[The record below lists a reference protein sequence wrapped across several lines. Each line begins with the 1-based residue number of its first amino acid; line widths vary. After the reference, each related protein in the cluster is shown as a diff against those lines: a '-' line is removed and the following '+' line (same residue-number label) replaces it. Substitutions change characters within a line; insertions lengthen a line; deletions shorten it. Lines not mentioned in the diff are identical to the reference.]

1 MENELLEV
9 YHFQNK
15 IRLGNHHDGGYV
27 ICKLEGDYDCYISCG
42 VENDASFDRD
52 FLNLYKNIGKNNS
65 FAFDGTI
72 KDYPWRY
79 TKDITFIKKNISNFN
94 DNNHTNLDKWINKYD
109 KIFLSIDIE
118 GGEYP
123 WLLSLS
129 QDKLQKFKQIC
140 IEFHG
145 LNDNTWGSSLSDKI
159 KCLKK
164 LNQTHYIMHA
174 HGNNHSGI
182 KNNIPDVLELTYINK
197 NYLLDIPGKNITL
210 LPIKGLD
217 YPNHNDKADYL
228 LNYYP
233 FVEHNFN
240 IIKIGSSETN
250 TKIIYLDKIYPT
262 DTKLFFFYNYKD
274 TFTYIFNNNELSI
287 TRTDETIGWGQDLLG
302 YL

>member
-1 MENELLEV
+1 MNKKLLEV
-9 YHFQNK
+9 YNFQNK
-15 IRLGNHHDGGYV
+15 IRLGNTRDGGYV
-27 ICKLEGDYDCYISCG
+27 FCVLEGDYDCYISCG
-42 VENDASFDRD
+42 IANEASFDRD
-52 FLNLYKNIGKNNS
+52 FLNLYQNIGKNNS

-72 KDYPWRY
+72 KDYPWNY

-94 DNNHTNLDKWINKYD
+94 DNNNTNLDNLLNKYE

-129 QDKLQKFKQIC
+129 EDKLQKFKQIC

-145 LNDNTWGSSLSDKI
+145 LNDNAWGSSLSDKI

-182 KNNIPDVLELTYINK
+182 QDNIPDVLELTYINK
-197 NYLLDIPGKNITL
+197 NNLSDIPGKNRTF

-217 YPNHNDKADYL
+217 YPNHDKITDYVL
-228 LNYYP
+228 AHYP

-240 IIKIGSSETN
+240 RIEIGSSETN
-250 TKIIYLDKIYPT
+250 TKIIKLDKIYPR
-262 DTKLFFFYNYKD
+262 DTKLNFVYNHKD
-274 TFTYIFNNNELSI
+274 TFAYKFNNNELSI
-287 TRTDETIGWGQDLLG
+287 TRTDHIFGWGQNLIG

>member
-1 MENELLEV
+1 MEKKLLEV
-9 YHFQNK
+9 YHFENK
-15 IRLGNHHDGGYV
+15 IRLGTNGDGGYV
-27 ICKLEGDYDCYISCG
+27 ICKLEGDYDCYITCG
-42 VENDASFDRD
+42 VANEASFDRD
-52 FLNLYKNIGKNNS
+52 FLKLYKNIGKNNS

-94 DNNHTNLDKWINKYD
+94 DINHTNLDNLINKYD

-123 WLLSLS
+123 WLLSLTE
-129 QDKLQKFKQIC
+129 DKLQKFKQIC

-174 HGNNHSGI
+174 HGNNYGAGGLHAKLRGFFRKGMGTGI
-182 KNNIPDVLELTYINK
+182 RNNIPNVLELTYINK
-197 NYLLDIPGKNITL
+197 NYLLDIPGKNTTL

-217 YPNHNDKADYL
+217 FPNKKNKADYVL
-228 LNYYP
+228 CHYP
-233 FVEHNFN
+233 FVEHNLN
-240 IIKIGSSETN
+240 RK
-250 TKIIYLDKIYPT
+250 
-262 DTKLFFFYNYKD
+262 
-274 TFTYIFNNNELSI
+274 
-287 TRTDETIGWGQDLLG
+287 
-302 YL
+302 

>member
-1 MENELLEV
+1 MEKKLLEV

-15 IRLGNHHDGGYV
+15 RRLGDHHDGGYV
-27 ICKLEGDYDCYISCG
+27 ICELEGDYDCYITCG
-42 VENDASFDRD
+42 VANEASFDRD

-72 KDYPWRY
+72 KDYPWEY
-79 TKDITFIKKNISNFN
+79 TKDITFIKKNISNLN
-94 DNNHTNLDKWINKYD
+94 DNNHTNLDNLINKYD

-118 GGEYP
+118 GGEWP

-145 LNDNTWGSSLSDKI
+145 LSAYRWGSSLNDKI
-159 KCLKK
+159 KCMKK
-164 LNQTHYIMHA
+164 LNQTHYLMHA
-174 HGNNHSGI
+174 HGNNHGGI
-182 KNNIPDVLELTYINK
+182 KNNIPDVLELTYVNK
-197 NYLLDIPGKNITL
+197 NYLLEIPGKNITF

-217 YPNHNDKADYL
+217 YPNNDKKTDYIL
-228 LNYYP
+228 SHYP

-240 IIKIGSSETN
+240 IIEIGSSETN
-250 TKIIYLDKIYPT
+250 TKIIKLDKIYPR
-262 DTKLFFFYNYKD
+262 DTELHLFSNYKD

-287 TRTDETIGWGQDLLG
+287 TRTDETFGWGQNLIG